1 MIISILIS
9 EAFMLW
15 LIEQWQIFG
24 FGGTAT
30 FTITRSFA
38 NIALSCIPYAAI
50 IVSTRTAGEME
61 GKLTNNKIRMHLKKF
76 LRFLCI
82 SNLVLM

>member
-1 MIISILIS
+1 M
-9 EAFMLW
+9 W

-50 IVSTRTAGEME
+50 IVSTINAGEME
-61 GKLTNNKIRMHLKKF
+61 GKLTNNKIRMHYKKYYNV
-76 LRFLCI
+76 LI
-82 SNLVLM
+82 SKRNTPFYEIMLVL